1 MEGLSLTGMPRHF
14 SRRMGSR
21 GSRPILTTYKHII
34 QLAPASVSAGLRV
47 NTLVT
52 GVDAF
57 SGQTSVTDSATET
70 GRIIEKLDIQ
80 LTIANLVNIALNVWV
95 SVQHLRSGQSTIDPR
110 ATGGSP
116 QRNQVHLQLLRMVG
130 QSQNQ
135 TFHIKFRIP
144 KKFQRVREG
153 DLWVLGVNADQTATH
168 ALQCIYVDKK

>member
-1 MEGLSLTGMPRHF
+1 MVGRKVIGMPRHF
-14 SRRMGSR
+14 SRRMGRRSI
-21 GSRPILTTYKHII
+21 RPIVTTYKHII
-34 QLAPASVSAGLRV
+34 QIAPASVSSGLNV

-52 GVDAF
+52 GIDAF
-57 SGQTSVTDSATET
+57 SGQTSVTDSGVET

-80 LTIANLVNIALNVWV
+80 FTITNLVNVALNCWV
-95 SVQHLRSGQSTIDPR
+95 SIQHLRSGQSTIDPR

-116 QRNQVHLQLLRMVG
+116 QRNQVHLQLLRNIG

-144 KKFQRVREG
+144 GKFQRVREG
-153 DLWVLGVNADQTATH
+153 DLWVFGVNADQTATH